1 MNGLPASAGFP
12 IRLEDTARPV
22 TPADLAVL
30 PARRAVGRPS
40 ATAMR
45 RLAAQSHVP
54 PCRSLGAPANA
65 SKS

>member
-1 MNGLPASAGFP
+1 MNGLLSLAGFP
-12 IRLEDTARPV
+12 MQHEDTVRPV

-30 PARRAVGRPS
+30 PVRRAVGRPS